1 MEVKASTLSGNEV
14 AVVTGG
20 NKGIG
25 LEICRQLASNGV
37 TVVLTARDE
46 KRGVEAVNALKTQG
60 LSNVVFHQLEV
71 GDRSSAAR
79 LAGFIRQKFGKLDI
93 LVNNAGIVGTV
104 TEVSDPESFQRK
116 LAELDGMEKLEWIKK
131 HTIEPYEKA
140 EECLK
145 TNYHGTKNVTE
156 ELLPLLQYSRHG
168 RIVIISSHFGLLRFL
183 SGEDLKQEL
192 NSIENLTKERLDDLS
207 ELFLKDFRNGQLEP
221 HGWPAEGV
229 SPAAYTVSK
238 ALANAYS
245 RIIAKE
251 HATLCVNCVHP
262 GYVSTDVN
270 FHSGDLTVEE
280 GARGAL
286 MLALLPKG
294 GMTGTYLDCTEV
306 ASFV

>member
-1 MEVKASTLSGNEV
+1 MEVKASTLSGNSKV

-37 TVVLTARDE
+37 TRGTRE
-46 KRGVEAVNALKTQG
+46 RGVEAVNALKTQG

-116 LAELDGMEKLEWIKK
+116 
-131 HTIEPYEKA
+131 
-140 EECLK
+140 
-145 TNYHGTKNVTE
+145 
-156 ELLPLLQYSRHG
+156 
-168 RIVIISSHFGLLRFL
+168 FL

-251 HATLCVNCVHP
+251 HATLC
-262 GYVSTDVN
+262 
-270 FHSGDLTVEE
+270 
-280 GARGAL
+280 R
-286 MLALLPKG
+286 
-294 GMTGTYLDCTEV
+294 
-306 ASFV
+306 